1 MPAFFGSRYQSKGLK
16 VGASAIIFIFLIPYT
31 ASLYNGLSRLF
42 AMAFDVDFTVCIA
55 VMAVLTGVY
64 VIAGGYVA
72 TAVNDFIQG
81 VIMLIGII
89 VVIAAVLNT
98 NGGFTSSLDLLS
110 RVAGEGEN
118 PAPGVF
124 ASFFGPD
131 PVSLLGVV
139 ILTSLG
145 TWGLPQ
151 MVQKFYSIQSEKAVD
166 KGTLISTLFALVIS
180 GGCYFL
186 GGFGRLFSAKI
197 DIAANGFDS
206 VIPTMLSGFS
216 DVLIGVIL
224 MLVLSASMS
233 TLSSLVMASA
243 STFTLDFLR
252 GNIIKK
258 MTDKSQLRVIRGLI
272 VVFIAISSVIAIVQY
287 RQNVTFIAQLM
298 GISWGALAGAFLAP
312 FMYGLYW
319 KRATKAAVWVN
330 FIYAATFM
338 TLNMLVKPMFPVIL
352 QSPINAGAFVML
364 SGLVIVPV
372 ISAFTAAP
380 EKLFVEETFAH
391 YNDMV
396 TVRATEALGET
407 VEERV

>member
-1 MPAFFGSRYQSKGLK
+1 L
-16 VGASAIIFIFLIPYT
+16 
-31 ASLYNGLSRLF
+31 
-42 AMAFDVDFTVCIA
+42 
-55 VMAVLTGVY
+55 
-64 VIAGGYVA
+64 
-72 TAVNDFIQG
+72 
-81 VIMLIGII
+81 
-89 VVIAAVLNT
+89 
-98 NGGFTSSLDLLS
+98 
-110 RVAGEGEN
+110 
-118 PAPGVF
+118 
-124 ASFFGPD
+124 
-131 PVSLLGVV
+131 SLLGVV

-166 KGTLISTLFALVIS
+166 KGTLISTLFAVVIS

-186 GGFGRLFSAKI
+186 GGFGRLFSDKI

-252 GNIIKK
+252 GNIVKK
-258 MTDKSQLRVIRGLI
+258 MSDKSQLLVIRGLI
-272 VVFIAISSVIAIVQY
+272 VAFIAISGAIAIVQY

-319 KRATKAAVWVN
+319 KRATKAAVWAN
-330 FIYAATFM
+330 FVYAAAFM
-338 TLNMLVKPMFPVIL
+338 TLNMLVKPIFPAIL

-372 ISAFTAAP
+372 ISAFTKAP
-380 EKLFVEETFAH
+380 EKLFVEGTFAH